1 MKIIHGDCFENLKK
15 LETESIDCI
24 VTSPPY
30 WQLRDYETPGQI
42 GLEENVEGNVNN
54 INGNIIAKV
63 INGNCK
69 TINGDILCND

>member
-42 GLEENVEGNVNN
+42 GLEE
-54 INGNIIAKV
+54 
-63 INGNCK
+63 
-69 TINGDILCND
+69 